1 MADNERLTV
10 ATHFGRQVRKARL
23 ARGWTMRELSR
34 QSGIDA
40 GNLSRIENG
49 HRSPTMAIAAAMDAV
64 FPERNGW
71 FSDWHRESLSWG
83 EVPAG
88 FRSWTD
94 FEDAARL
101 LLVWSPGIIHGLAQT
116 QDYARALLATTPGV
130 TSEQVRDRLAGRMDR
145 QQRVLFREDPPAAR
159 LLVDELALYR
169 RVGSPAVMAAQAR
182 HLLALAA
189 MATVTVQVMPA
200 VAHPV
205 NASGLI
211 IADGAAY
218 CEHAAAG
225 YVYTDAAV
233 VSSLAARFDA
243 LRAECYRAS
252 ESQAMMERMCESWES
267 GASPLIQTRMEGT
280 A

>member
-1 MADNERLTV
+1 MADNDRLTV

-23 ARGWTMRELSR
+23 ARGWTLRELSR

-49 HRSPTMAIAAAMDAV
+49 HRSPTGAIALALDRV
-64 FPERNGW
+64 FPERDGW
-71 FSDWHRESLSWG
+71 FSDWYRESLSWS

-88 FRSWTD
+88 FRNWAE
-94 FEDAARL
+94 FEDGARQL
-101 LLVWSPGIIHGLAQT
+101 LIWSPSIIHGLFQT
-116 QDYARALLATTPGV
+116 SGYASALIRTTPGV
-130 TSEQVRDRLAGRMDR
+130 TSEQVRDRLTARLER
-145 QQRVLFREDPPAAR
+145 QRRVLLREDPPAAR
-159 LLVDELALYR
+159 VLVDELSLHR
-169 RVGSPAVMAAQAR
+169 VVGSREVMAAQLR
-182 HLLALAA
+182 HLLDMTA
-189 MATVTVQVMPA
+189 MATVTIQVMPA
-200 VAHPV
+200 IAHSV

-233 VSSLAARFDA
+233 ISSLSARFDA

-252 ESQAMMERMCESWES
+252 ESQAIIERMCESY
-267 GASPLIQTRMEGT
+267 GQPVA
-280 A
+280 